1 MDIPDEFLD
10 PIYCSPIIE
19 PLELPET
26 KTIVDKKVIL
36 NHLYF
41 KPTNPFNG
49 LSLTRE
55 DLLEYNDNEDVKGR
69 LIIFQNKFSNWK
81 SKYKI

>member
-1 MDIPDEFLD
+1 MIQFIARQL
-10 PIYCSPIIE
+10 
-19 PLELPET
+19 LELPDT

-49 LSLTRE
+49 LSLTQE
-55 DLLEYNDNEDVKGR
+55 DLLKYNDNKDVKSR
-69 LIIFQNKFSNWK
+69 LIIFQNKFSEWK
-81 SKYKI
+81 NKYKI